1 MSSFPEAYERIKF
14 ATSTKTQVE
23 IAELLEI
30 RQSSISDAK
39 RRNSV
44 PAEWVMKLFEKFGL
58 NPDWIKQGVGP
69 MYLRTEDGYLPQEG
83 PAMGLSDNVASP
95 TLYGEPS
102 TKSLLVTVHA
112 MSCEYKDGAAHPV
125 LPQVGKISLPLS
137 HAEVGVQVVRME
149 APNMQPTV
157 QVGAYMGVDS
167 SVKTPVSGMVYALY
181 WPHEGLVI
189 KRVFLDS
196 DDVHYILRSDAADY
210 PEVRLPAKTLQ
221 SRILG
226 KVVWV
231 LQQL

>member
-1 MSSFPEAYERIKF
+1 MSSFLEAYERIKF
-14 ATSTKTQVE
+14 STGTKTQVE

-69 MYLRTEDGYLPQEG
+69 MYLRTEAGYHPQEG
-83 PAMGLSDNVASP
+83 PQVGLADSGA
-95 TLYGEPS
+95 LYGEPAA
-102 TKSLLVTVHA
+102 KSVMMTVHGMA
-112 MSCEYKDGAAHPV
+112 CTYKDKDIHPA

-137 HAEVGVQVVRME
+137 HADAGVQVVRME
-149 APNMQPTV
+149 APNMDPV
-157 QVGAYMGVDS
+157 VKVGAHVGVDAS
-167 SVKTPVSGMVYALY
+167 IKVPVSGMVYALF
-181 WPHEGLVI
+181 WPHEGLVM

-196 DDVHYILRSDAADY
+196 DDVHYILRSDAAGY
-210 PEVRLPAKTLQ
+210 PEVRLPATTLNQ
-221 SRILG
+221 RMLG

-231 LQQL
+231 LQNV

>member
-1 MSSFPEAYERIKF
+1 MSSFLEAYERIKF
-14 ATSTKTQVE
+14 ATGTKTQVE

-69 MYLRTEDGYLPQEG
+69 MYLRTEAGYHPQEG
-83 PAMGLSDNVASP
+83 PQVGLADSGS
-95 TLYGEPS
+95 LYGEPAA
-102 TKSLLVTVHA
+102 KSVMMTVHGMA
-112 MSCEYKDGAAHPV
+112 CAYKDKDIHPT

-137 HAEVGVQVVRME
+137 HADAGVQVVRMD
-149 APNMQPTV
+149 APNMAPALK
-157 QVGAYMGVDS
+157 VGAYVGVDI
-167 SVKTPVSGMVYALY
+167 SVKVPVSGMVYALF
-181 WPHEGLVI
+181 WPHEGLVM

-196 DDVHYILRSDAADY
+196 DDVHYILRSDAPEY
-210 PEVRLPAKTLQ
+210 PEVRLPASTLNQ
-221 SRILG
+221 RMLG

-231 LQQL
+231 LQNV